1 MMTTQH
7 NSQDTNL
14 PFWMRQ
20 AKQEFDWSILIAI
33 AMSLAIA
40 WTFIVH
46 DEIPGGTQ
54 LEHYVFQA
62 NDIISGFQE
71 GHLYPRWSP
80 YAIKGYGAPI
90 PNYYPIG
97 TAYSIALIEVLFTND
112 IYQATRIVFMLAYV
126 IAGVSVYLLV
136 SSRTDSAIGLLATA
150 LYIYSPMI
158 GATVPYIMGDLALLI
173 SAGLLP
179 LSLWAIY
186 LHIQNSQTSH
196 LIIYILSIAF
206 AIWVHPQMA
215 IVSIG
220 TSGLYAMVGN
230 QHRSVKYRFLCFGF
244 ATLIG
249 IMLIAFFWMPAL
261 LERNLVNWYSTPTT
275 HNFTLSLNQLI
286 APIEQIDSGL
296 LVPQPQFKL
305 GTINIAFAIIS
316 VIIIARTSNRFKRIF
331 SITSIVSI
339 ILFCIVIVIM
349 IPNEVWLLCP
359 IALFLA
365 ILGAN
370 TLTIRNVLSSRMSRI
385 LLVFSVAS
393 TIIFSLSTWLVPNT
407 NLTLSDTNAIAQIR
421 FEQQGYGIPTLPD
434 NAPLPATIPIETQA
448 NRTLV
453 NSYELEAPI
462 RYEERQNNANTIVS
476 LLETGAYTQTYRIFN
491 QIPIGLEFVL
501 PYFPG
506 WQALSDGIPIN
517 TYANPSNQLT
527 TVDVPS
533 TDGSELTITL
543 MPTQIRSLAWV
554 ISILALLVILTR
566 IILPNKNTV
575 HTQTTLL
582 ETLPRTDVRL
592 MLFMFASLG
601 ILIIVF
607 TSDTPP
613 IQLQAPSAFTLSQSL
628 PLQNRTNAGFEAS
641 TFEISKRELNQG
653 EQFTVTIYWQSLTD
667 ILDNYQ
673 TRALIRGMDNR
684 LIWYTGDLKNPSP
697 IPSKRWLR
705 NKFIKDQ
712 HNITISEDILS
723 GEYEILIEMFP
734 CNDNSCDT
742 NRPVIFFDIEG
753 NPVGRQLI
761 IPLSIIIR

>member
-7 NSQDTNL
+7 DSQDISL

-54 LEHYVFQA
+54 VEHYVFQA

-80 YAIKGYGAPI
+80 YAMKGYGAPI

-112 IYQATRIVFMLAYV
+112 IYQATRIVFMLAYLL
-126 IAGVSVYLLV
+126 AGVSVYLLV
-136 SSRTDSAIGLLATA
+136 SSRTDSAIGLLATV

-158 GATVPYIMGDLALLI
+158 GSTVPYVMGDLSLLI

-186 LHIQNSQTSH
+186 LYIHNSQTSH
-196 LIIYILSIAF
+196 FIIYTLSIAF
-206 AIWVHPQMA
+206 ALWVHPQMA
-215 IVSIG
+215 IISISI
-220 TSGLYAMVGN
+220 SGLYAIFSN
-230 QHRSVKYRFLCFGF
+230 QHRSVKHRFLRFGF

-249 IMLIAFFWMPAL
+249 IMLVTFFWMPAL
-261 LERNLVNWYSTPTT
+261 LERNLVNWYSASTI

-286 APIEQIDSGL
+286 SPIEQIDSGL
-296 LVPQPQFKL
+296 LMPQPQFKL

-316 VIIIARTSNRFKRIF
+316 VIIFARTQNRFKRIF
-331 SITSIVSI
+331 SITSLASI
-339 ILFCIVIVIM
+339 ILLCVVIVIM

-407 NLTLSDTNAIAQIR
+407 NLTFSDTNAIAQIR

-434 NAPLPATIPIETQA
+434 NALLPATISIETQA

-491 QIPIGLEFVL
+491 QIPIELEFVL
-501 PYFPG
+501 PYFAG
-506 WQALSDGIPIN
+506 WQALLDGIPIK
-517 TYANPSNQLT
+517 TYANSSNQLT
-527 TVDVPS
+527 MIDVPPA
-533 TDGSELTITL
+533 DNSELTITL
-543 MPTQIRSLAWV
+543 MPTQIRSLAWI

-566 IILPNKNTV
+566 IIIPNKNTV
-575 HTQTTLL
+575 NPHTTLL

-607 TSDTPP
+607 TSDTPL
-613 IQLQAPSAFTLSQSL
+613 IQLQAPPAFTLSQSL
-628 PLQNRTNAGFEAS
+628 PLQNRTSAGFEAS
-641 TFEISKRELNQG
+641 TFEISKRELNQR
-653 EQFTVTIYWQSLTD
+653 EQFTVTIYWQALTD
-667 ILDNYQ
+667 IFDNYQ
-673 TRALIRGMDNR
+673 TRALLRGMDNR
-684 LIWYTGDLKNPSP
+684 LIWYTGDLKNPSLV
-697 IPSKRWLR
+697 PSKRWVR

-712 HNITISEDILS
+712 HSIAISEDILS
-723 GEYEILIEMFP
+723 GEYEVLIEMFP
-734 CNDNSCDT
+734 CNDNICDT